1 MEKENNN
8 YPSRWKVTQL
18 GIFHILWA
26 LACGM
31 MIYHKWPAADQMAK
45 MADKD
50 TILMVLL
57 AGAAGSFIHSAGSF
71 INFVG
76 EKKLSITWMWWYVLR
91 PFKGMGVA
99 LVFFIVFRAGLM
111 AGTNAEVNPYGL
123 ISLSALAGMFSDRA
137 TIKLQEIFETL
148 FKPNDQRKDKLIED
162 KGSSDKDFENPDARG

>member
-1 MEKENNN
+1 
-8 YPSRWKVTQL
+8 
-18 GIFHILWA
+18 
-26 LACGM
+26 
-31 MIYHKWPAADQMAK
+31 MIYNKWPSADQMAR

-91 PFKGMGVA
+91 PFIGMGVA

-137 TIKLQEIFETL
+137 TIKLQEIFEAL

-162 KGSSDKDFENPDARG
+162 NESPDKDFENPDARG